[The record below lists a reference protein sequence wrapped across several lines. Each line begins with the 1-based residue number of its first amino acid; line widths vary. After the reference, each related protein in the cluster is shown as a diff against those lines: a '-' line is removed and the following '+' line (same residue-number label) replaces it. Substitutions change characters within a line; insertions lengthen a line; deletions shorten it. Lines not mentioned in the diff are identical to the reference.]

1 MRIIRILGSF
11 LVLIPFL
18 FSVSG
23 ILVIQSHCSCTG
35 KNQVSLYLPPETCAD
50 ILNDHNHLFTYHAAD
65 LTECCDQVI
74 HHNSCDHEDGC
85 GGCGC
90 DSPEA
95 RFYQVDH
102 KFTDEKVS
110 INKVMVSKYL
120 DEVIY
125 TQLKVYDPHDN
136 LITTSWFDDPPPL
149 ISSSDLYIYIL
160 CQIKIPH
167 IA

>member
-1 MRIIRILGSF
+1 MRIIRLFGSF

-50 ILNDHNHLFTYHAAD
+50 IIHDHNHLFTYHSSD
-65 LTECCDQVI
+65 LSECCDQVI
-74 HHNSCDHEDGC
+74 HNNSCDHEQGC
-85 GGCGC
+85 SGCGC

-110 INKVMVSKYL
+110 INKVLVSKYL
-120 DEVIY
+120 DVVTF
-125 TQLKVYDPHDN
+125 TQPEIFDPHDT
-136 LITTSWFDDPPPL
+136 LSLTRGFTDPPPL
-149 ISSSDLYIYIL
+149 QSSCDQYIYML

-167 IA
+167 KA